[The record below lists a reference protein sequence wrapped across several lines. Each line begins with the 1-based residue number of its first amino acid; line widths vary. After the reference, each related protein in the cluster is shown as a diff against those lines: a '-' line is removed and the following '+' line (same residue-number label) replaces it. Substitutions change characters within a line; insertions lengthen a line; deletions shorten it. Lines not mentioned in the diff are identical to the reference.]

1 LSWASETG
9 VVKLKL
15 GNKRKG
21 KRRGKEEG
29 KRRGE
34 RKEQENNK
42 KKTAVEEGNED

>member
-29 KRRGE
+29 K
-34 RKEQENNK
+34 ENNK